1 VDTKTAP
8 PRWTVLF
15 CLLEVLVP
23 AEGLAQ
29 YPEHYCYGDKEQAE
43 PYWATP
49 AKPRAPRT
57 PVFEVV
63 FVAPAGLFLNVFEV
77 FAMLLHGVPL
87 LIDESLSPSRFDDTS
102 CWRKRTHSL

>member
-1 VDTKTAP
+1 MVTDLENIKTAP
-8 PRWTVLF
+8 PLWTVLF

-23 AEGLAQ
+23 AECLAQ

-57 PVFEVV
+57 PVFHTVV
-63 FVAPAGLFLNVFEV
+63 MPEFIVLYIFFANFVFR
-77 FAMLLHGVPL
+77 H
-87 LIDESLSPSRFDDTS
+87 
-102 CWRKRTHSL
+102 K